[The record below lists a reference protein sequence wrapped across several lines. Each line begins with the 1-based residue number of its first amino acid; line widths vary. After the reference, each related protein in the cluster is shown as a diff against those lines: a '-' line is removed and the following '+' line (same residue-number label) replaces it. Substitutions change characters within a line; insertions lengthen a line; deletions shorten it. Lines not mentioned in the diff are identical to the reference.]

1 MTVCKLDTNV
11 LHPMRAKLSHA
22 SFPLYVGINSRAS
35 YTTPQIV
42 IGFCIPPN
50 LVHDEH
56 YHRLTVQ

>member
-35 YTTPQIV
+35 YTTLNCYWILH
-42 IGFCIPPN
+42 PP
-50 LVHDEH
+50 EFGA
-56 YHRLTVQ
+56 